1 MYYLYLDE
9 SGDLGHHIQSPG
21 ASRHFVIAVLEVI
34 GDTNRKM
41 IEKAMART
49 LNNKL
54 RKKHSQKK
62 NPIVEIKATTT
73 DLTAKQYFYRH
84 VAAIPF
90 TISAVILKK
99 DRFVNHLELNKNRV
113 YRFITNLV
121 LKELPIGQ
129 ATTRVTLTLDRSMR
143 SSTIQEFNARVIE
156 QLESLI
162 PPHVLLTI
170 NHSFSH
176 EDKLLQAI
184 DLFAWGIFRKY
195 EIGDT
200 QWYDVFKEK
209 IVFERVYPDK

>member
-1 MYYLYLDE
+1 MHYLFLDE

-21 ASRHFVIAVLEVI
+21 ASRYFVIAVLEV
-34 GDTNRKM
+34 GSDTSRKM
-41 IEKAMART
+41 IEKAVTRT

-54 RKKHSQKK
+54 RKKHSYKK

-73 DLTAKQYFYRH
+73 DLMAKQYFYRH
-84 VAAIPF
+84 VAVIPF
-90 TISAVILKK
+90 TISAVVLKK

-113 YRFITNLV
+113 DRFITNLV
-121 LKELPIGQ
+121 LKELPIAQ
-129 ATTRVTLTLDRSMR
+129 ATTRVTLNLDRSMR

-156 QLESLI
+156 QLEAII
-162 PPHVLLTI
+162 PPQVLLTI

-176 EDKLLQAI
+176 EDKLLQVI

-200 QWYDVFKEK
+200 QWYDVFKGK
-209 IVFERVYPDK
+209 IAFERVYPDK